1 MIVWIDGTFGVGKS
15 SVAENLQ
22 VLLNKPDVV
31 VLDSDPFY
39 LSGLKIL
46 RYFGGGILPQ
56 NNARFLSD
64 FKAAIEKEITN
75 NISIII
81 VVMALTMDECRD
93 TLLFPLQNQ
102 YSDLL
107 HIVLTASRET
117 IVSRI
122 EGDSGRDYSFAQ
134 TPLSRNMAYLQL
146 NYPHAEW
153 INAES
158 ITPKEAALKIIELI
172 DKHSA
177 SAFDSQS

>member
-1 MIVWIDGTFGVGKS
+1 MIVWLDGTYGVGKS
-15 SVAENLQ
+15 SVADKLQ
-22 VLLNKPDVV
+22 ELLNKPDVV
-31 VLDSDPFY
+31 VLDSDTFY
-39 LSGLKIL
+39 LSGLKSL
-46 RYFGGGILPQ
+46 QYFGGGMLPQ

-64 FKAAIEKEITN
+64 FKNAIEKEITN

-93 TLLFPLQNQ
+93 ALLFPLQNQ

-122 EGDSGRDYSFAQ
+122 EGDSGRDYSFAK
-134 TPLSRNMAYLQL
+134 TPLGRNMAYLQL
-146 NYPHAEW
+146 NYPQAEW
-153 INAES
+153 IDTES
-158 ITPKEAALKIIELI
+158 ITPKEAAKKIVELI
-172 DKHSA
+172 DKYST